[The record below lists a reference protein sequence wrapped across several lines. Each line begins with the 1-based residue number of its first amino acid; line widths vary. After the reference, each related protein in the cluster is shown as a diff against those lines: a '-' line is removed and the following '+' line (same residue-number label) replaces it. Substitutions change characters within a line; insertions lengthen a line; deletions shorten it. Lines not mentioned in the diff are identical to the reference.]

1 MSIENVTLKNIID
14 FHVRFGRIG
23 RIIMFKEC
31 LKNNNISFIILG
43 SEKANYMRGLRE
55 YNKDRKYLVDT
66 ILHFQDIYDDLCNQL
81 LDYEI

>member
-1 MSIENVTLKNIID
+1 
-14 FHVRFGRIG
+14 
-23 RIIMFKEC
+23 MFKEC
-31 LKNNNISFIILG
+31 LKNNIIHFIILD
-43 SEKANYMRGLRE
+43 SEKANYMSGLRE